1 MVHTSRLWV
10 LVLVL
15 LLVFAAG
22 CSATATIT
30 PEQQSAESGDGA
42 VAALKIT
49 GKVNEEVGWSEEQI
63 HSMGSIQVESTN
75 NEGESETY
83 TGVQIK
89 TLLSMASVKP
99 DANILVFIG
108 SEGET
113 VEVPLSEV
121 QDCEDCIFTFRK
133 NGGFSV
139 LVPGVSNKL
148 LVKGVAQVQVK

>member
-1 MVHTSRLWV
+1 MVHTSRLWL
-10 LVLVL
+10 LVLAL
-15 LLVFAAG
+15 LLVFVAG

-30 PEQQSAESGDGA
+30 PEQQSAVSGDEA

-49 GKVNEEVGWSEEQI
+49 GKVNEEVGWSEEEI
-63 HSMGSIQVESTN
+63 HSMESIQVESTN
-75 NEGESETY
+75 NEGETESY

-99 DANILVFIG
+99 DASMVVFIG
-108 SEGET
+108 GDGET
-113 VEVPLSEV
+113 AEIPLSEV

-148 LVKGVAQVQVK
+148 LVKGVAEVQVE

>member
-1 MVHTSRLWV
+1 MLTSRLWL
-10 LVLVL
+10 LVLAL
-15 LLVFAAG
+15 LLVFVAG
-22 CSATATIT
+22 CSATATII
-30 PEQQSAESGDGA
+30 PDQQSVVSGDGV

-49 GKVNEEVGWSEEQI
+49 GNVNDEAAWSEEEI
-63 HSMGSIQVESTN
+63 HSMETIQVESTN

-83 TGVQIK
+83 TGVQIN

-99 DANILVFIG
+99 DANILIFIG

-113 VEVPLSEV
+113 AEVLLSEV

-148 LVKGVAQVQVK
+148 LVKGVAEVQVK

>member
-1 MVHTSRLWV
+1 MLTSRLWL
-10 LVLVL
+10 LVLAL
-15 LLVFAAG
+15 LLVFVAG

-30 PEQQSAESGDGA
+30 PDQQSVVSGDGV

-49 GKVNEEVGWSEEQI
+49 GNVNDEAAWSEEEI
-63 HSMGSIQVESTN
+63 HSMETIQVESTN
-75 NEGESETY
+75 NEGESETF
-83 TGVQIK
+83 TGVQIN

-99 DANILVFIG
+99 DANILIFIG

-113 VEVPLSEV
+113 AEVLLSEV

-148 LVKGVAQVQVK
+148 LVKGVAEVQVK